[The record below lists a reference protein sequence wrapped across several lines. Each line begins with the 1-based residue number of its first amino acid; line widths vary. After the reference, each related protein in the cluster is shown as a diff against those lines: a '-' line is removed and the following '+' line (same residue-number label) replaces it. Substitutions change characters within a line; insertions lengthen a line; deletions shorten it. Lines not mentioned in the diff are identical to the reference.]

1 MKPQELPYGAI
12 VPGAQPVSA
21 FIQPGQKNLARPSQ
35 PSQLSSPKGIQTIQ
49 QGGTTFVQG
58 SNSFKDLANQLKPFS
73 EQLMTAATTAGLAYA
88 GWQIEKGEQAAL
100 EQAAEAQARLDEE
113 TETSELNRAAANR
126 KVASEDPQAG
136 FLMDVLNPYRQIG
149 WKRGRSKLAGQ
160 AISMGMA
167 PYVES
172 RSSEIDYASPDQGF
186 AALQR
191 IRADFI
197 NSTLSEYG
205 VDRSSPGFTKYVAP
219 RVEQASDAV
228 AQTLQKDRIK
238 WLNDKKPK
246 TLAELVLTA
255 YRSVQT
261 SGAVTFNGRTYSK
274 GEIGF
279 REALSA
285 RLNQIANAELL
296 TAGLPGQ
303 AGQWRK
309 DAFGIIAAEQEMKGE
324 TGDVLDLL
332 TTNVVKKGSDGKP
345 LKDANGNPRYYSW
358 SELYRQ
364 ESLDAQIKY
373 GQARFTQNR
382 NVRTELQK
390 QLQGL
395 LMEQTSGMPAGP
407 ERYAAGKAIVE
418 NFIAENNITDP
429 GTKAYLYDAWKE
441 ANSSTLSL
449 DRGRL
454 QPQIAGDFVATVNAQ
469 YGANFNAA
477 RLRQRLAEQLSALQP
492 GSPEYVDLQTR
503 GEAAIKAKE
512 EAEDVDRNYGSTYK
526 PIVNLEVQ
534 GLVNREYRNNRNGR
548 RDLAE
553 NRYRAAVTPK
563 IQDAIRAEEASL
575 GRRLNR
581 GEAEK
586 ITRDILKGLSQNELN
601 GIFPDGK
608 SFKAQAQSN
617 AGGGGNGGSGSKGP
631 QRIPVVPTYT
641 MSQLG
646 DIPDRKVVLRKYRN
660 TPILDSTAIEATVFA
675 AVNGREIP
683 KAMRRAWRDANA
695 PSLFDFIEAQY
706 RLLKQRA
713 PDYSPPWTPAKW
725 KQFRNSTLR
734 SAGVERSLYA
744 HLNQVEARPRLA
756 ALQGWLIPTMFE
768 V

>member
-35 PSQLSSPKGIQTIQ
+35 PSQLSNPKGIQTIQ

-100 EQAAEAQARLDEE
+100 EQASEAQARLDEE

-172 RSSEIDYASPDQGF
+172 RASEIDYTSPDQGF

-191 IRADFI
+191 VRADFI
-197 NSTLSEYG
+197 NGTLSEYG

-219 RVEQASDAV
+219 KIEQASDAV

-246 TLAELVLTA
+246 TLAELVLTT
-255 YRSVQT
+255 YRDVQKA
-261 SGAVTFNGRTYSK
+261 GAVTFNGRTYRM

-279 REALSA
+279 SEALSA
-285 RLNQIANAELL
+285 RLNQVANAELL

-303 AGQWRK
+303 SAQWRK
-309 DAFGIIAAEQEMKGE
+309 DAFGIIAAEQEMKGG
-324 TGDVLDLL
+324 TGNVLELL

-358 SELYRQ
+358 AELYRQ
-364 ESLDAQIKY
+364 EDLDAQIKY
-373 GQARFTQNR
+373 GQARYTQNK

-390 QLQGL
+390 QLQGQ
-395 LMEQTSGMPAGP
+395 LMQQTAGMPAGP
-407 ERYAAGKAIVE
+407 ERYAKGKAIVE
-418 NFIAENNITDP
+418 QFIADNGITDP
-429 GTKAYLYDAWKE
+429 GTMAYLYDAWKE

-454 QPQIAGDFVATVNAQ
+454 QPEVAGDFVATVNAQ

-477 RLRQRLAEQLSALQP
+477 ELRQQLARRLSQLQP
-492 GSPEYVDLQTR
+492 GSPEYVDLQAK

-512 EAEDVDRNYGSTYK
+512 EAEDVEKNYGTTYK
-526 PIVNLEVQ
+526 PIISLEVQ
-534 GLVNREYRNNRNGR
+534 GLVAKEYTNNRKGK

-553 NRYRAAVTPK
+553 SRYRAVVTPR

-581 GEAEK
+581 GEVDK
-586 ITRDILKGLSQNELN
+586 ITRDVLKGLSEDEKNA
-601 GIFPDGK
+601 IFSDGK
-608 SFKAQAQSN
+608 SVKAQTQSN
-617 AGGGGNGGSGSKGP
+617 AGSGGSGGTKP
-631 QRIPVVPTYT
+631 QSIPVVPTYT

-646 DIPDRKVVLRKYRN
+646 DIPNRKVVLRKYRN
-660 TPILDSTAIEATVFA
+660 TPILDSSAIEMTILRAI
-675 AVNGREIP
+675 NGQEIP

-706 RLLKQRA
+706 QLLKQRA
-713 PDYSPPWTPAKW
+713 PDYSPPWPPAAW

-756 ALQGWLIPTMFE
+756 ALQGWLVPTMFE